1 MVKKREMPARGDL
14 VDYNHSVAGQYVMRP
29 LPRRSRAPS
38 LANTRAPVLTF
49 PPCSAGT
56 MCDADGTLFI
66 KPCTQQELNFYNSA
80 NADHPEFADLM
91 PGFVGSLML
100 NDKSDLAAV
109 QESLPGLDPETREEV
124 AKAFQAQAAE
134 AASEPEPQP
143 QPASEAAPAASK
155 DTNGAW
161 VPNKTNKI
169 KTDLSVV
176 LENASHGFHRPN
188 ILDAKLGKRLWADDA
203 PQQKKTRFDKI
214 SAETTHGTLGFRI
227 AGMRAYRGSLDKAE
241 LDDEDYR
248 IYDKDYGRTTVNDK
262 NVVDAFRRFI
272 FNSAAGITP
281 DLGRAVAAAFVRD
294 LRNVE
299 EVITAHESRMYSSS
313 LLFVFEGDG
322 EKLRE
327 AIDANNAAAEA
338 LEAEAAVK
346 TNGRASSR
354 VDSGI
359 ALMDGDHPDDGAAA
373 EDSSD
378 DDDSDDDAGLPPI
391 FQLKLID
398 FAHAE
403 WTPNQGPDEN
413 ALMGVRS
420 LIKIF
425 EQLAE

>member
-14 VDYNHSVAGQYVMRP
+14 VDYNHSVAGH
-29 LPRRSRAPS
+29 
-38 LANTRAPVLTF
+38 
-49 PPCSAGT
+49 AGT

-66 KPCTQQELNFYNSA
+66 KPCTQQELDFYNSA
-80 NADHPEFADLM
+80 TADYPDFADLM
-91 PGFVGSLML
+91 PGFVGSLLL
-100 NDKSDLAAV
+100 NDKADLATV
-109 QESLPGLDPETREEV
+109 EKSLPGLDPETREEL
-124 AKAFQAQAAE
+124 AKAVQAHVAE
-134 AASEPEPQP
+134 EASDPEPAP
-143 QPASEAAPAASK
+143 KAPAHK
-155 DTNGAW
+155 DANGAW
-161 VPNKTNKI
+161 IPNKTNKI

-214 SAETTHGTLGFRI
+214 TSETTHGTLGFRI

-241 LDDEDYR
+241 LDHEDYR
-248 IYDKDYGRTTVNDK
+248 IYDKDYGRKTVNDS
-262 NVVDAFRRFI
+262 NVLDAFRSFV
-272 FNSAAGITP
+272 FNPAAGITK

-299 EVITAHESRMYSSS
+299 EVISAHESRMYSSS

-322 EKLRE
+322 EHLRE
-327 AIDANNAAAEA
+327 AIEANNAAADE
-338 LEAEAAVK
+338 LESAPPVK
-346 TNGRASSR
+346 ANGRASSR

-359 ALMDGDHPDDGAAA
+359 ALMDGDHPDDDVA
-373 EDSSD
+373 E
-378 DDDSDDDAGLPPI
+378 DDSDTDSDDPGLPPI

-403 WTPNQGPDEN
+403 WTPGQGPDEN

-420 LIKIF
+420 LIRIF